1 MKQVKH
7 NKELSPS
14 IQILQHKLERSE
26 SQLSQMNKL
35 RREAA
40 ELEVE
45 NTTLKKEKVSWYL
58 CTFKHNVIISIFICI
73 FKFIKFFF
81 LQLQDESP

>member
-1 MKQVKH
+1 MIIQLIEQSKHIQELELRNRDLAKEINH

-14 IQILQHKLERSE
+14 IQILQHKLERAE
-26 SQLSQMNKL
+26 SQLSNMNKL

-45 NTTLKKEKVSWYL
+45 NTTLKKEKVSWY
-58 CTFKHNVIISIFICI
+58 
-73 FKFIKFFF
+73 F
-81 LQLQDESP
+81 LT